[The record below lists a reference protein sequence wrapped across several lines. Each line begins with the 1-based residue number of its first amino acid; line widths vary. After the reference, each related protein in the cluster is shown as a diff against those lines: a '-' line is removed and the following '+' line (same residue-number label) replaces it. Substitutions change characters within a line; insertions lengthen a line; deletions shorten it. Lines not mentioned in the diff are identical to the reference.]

1 MLQVLSGGWKSYIQ
15 DAWNKA
21 DQAMYGVL
29 LVAVLLRFTL
39 TGDEFVYVRYVYAV
53 DFILF
58 TLRILHYLYFDKR
71 LGSKV
76 IVIWRMVC
84 VFQCWV

>member
-1 MLQVLSGGWKSYIQ
+1 LLQVLSGGWKSYIQ

>member
-1 MLQVLSGGWKSYIQ
+1 MLSGGWKSYIQ

>member
-1 MLQVLSGGWKSYIQ
+1 
-15 DAWNKA
+15 
-21 DQAMYGVL
+21 MYGVL